1 MNLFIKL
8 LPTLILAFIILETL
22 NLIYYNLMSKVI
34 NKDVLKDDTLDPTQK
49 LKIAIISLVLSLG
62 NLLYL
67 IISFIGLFSPFKI
80 YFTAMFVLSLLF
92 NYYYKVYKKDI
103 YVKAVDIILS
113 IIILSLLL
121 IKLMN
126 WY

>member
-8 LPTLILAFIILETL
+8 LPTFILAFIILETL
-22 NLIYYNLMSKVI
+22 NLIYYDLINKVI
-34 NKDVLKDDTLDPTQK
+34 NKNVLKDDTLDPKQK

-67 IISFIGLFSPFKI
+67 IISFIGLFTPFKI
-80 YFTAMFVLSLLF
+80 YFIALFILSILF
-92 NYYYKVYKKDI
+92 NYYYKVYKRDV
-103 YVKAVDIILS
+103 YVKVVDVILS
-113 IIILSLLL
+113 IIVLSLLL